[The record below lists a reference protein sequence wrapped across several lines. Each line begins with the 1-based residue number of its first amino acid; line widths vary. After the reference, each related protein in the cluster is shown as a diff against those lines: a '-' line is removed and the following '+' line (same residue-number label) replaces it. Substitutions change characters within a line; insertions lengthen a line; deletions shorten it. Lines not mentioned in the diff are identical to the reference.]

1 MPNPTR
7 PQRVLIASSH
17 ALFGQGLRSL
27 LLARQKSDVEVVGM
41 VSNLGEAL
49 AAIDM
54 LSPDLVIIDE
64 DDQALNRE
72 GFLARFVGSEKKLR
86 VVLLS
91 LNNPEEAIV
100 YDRRTMA
107 AAQMDH
113 WLEEWPKNQ
122 EIEGA
127 GPPAK
132 GTPAP
137 VHLPRRGTMRH
148 LIVAGILVI
157 LVTAALIFGLTQV
170 RLLPVAASL
179 QAVPI
184 DAMFNLEFQV
194 IAFLFALI
202 VVFMVYSIVV
212 FRRKPGDTTDARHI
226 EGNTRLEVT
235 WTLIPLVTVLAFSV
249 LGARSLA
256 ETQAIGD
263 SVMEVNV
270 IGSQWSWRFEYPE
283 SGIVSS
289 ELRLPEG
296 KQALL
301 HLSSTDVIHS
311 FWVPEFRVKQDAL
324 PGGDD
329 FIRDLRVTPTLIGEY
344 KVRCAELCGLQ
355 HAYMEAPVIVLA
367 AADFDAWVA
376 QESGLS
382 ADPAERGQKWSTT
395 YGCNACHS
403 VDGSP
408 LVGPTWKGLYGR
420 DVTFTDGTTATADDA
435 YLLESIRN
443 PNAKTVQGF
452 APGLMPQNIAEK
464 MTDAQVQD
472 VIEFI
477 KTLR

>member
-1 MPNPTR
+1 
-7 PQRVLIASSH
+7 
-17 ALFGQGLRSL
+17 
-27 LLARQKSDVEVVGM
+27 
-41 VSNLGEAL
+41 
-49 AAIDM
+49 
-54 LSPDLVIIDE
+54 
-64 DDQALNRE
+64 
-72 GFLARFVGSEKKLR
+72 
-86 VVLLS
+86 
-91 LNNPEEAIV
+91 
-100 YDRRTMA
+100 
-107 AAQMDH
+107 
-113 WLEEWPKNQ
+113 
-122 EIEGA
+122 
-127 GPPAK
+127 
-132 GTPAP
+132 
-137 VHLPRRGTMRH
+137 MRH

-235 WTLIPLVTVLAFSV
+235 WTVIPLVTVLAFSV

-420 DVTFTDGTTATADDA
+420 EVTFTDGTTATADDA